1 MQNYLVPT
9 CTVSVQHEKDPCF
22 PYSAPKAFCSA
33 ALMSGFDP
41 VDADFLLLNFL

>member
-9 CTVSVQHEKDPCF
+9 CTVFVQHEKDPCF
-22 PYSAPKAFCSA
+22 PYSAPTVSCSA
-33 ALMSGFDP
+33 ALMSGFDL